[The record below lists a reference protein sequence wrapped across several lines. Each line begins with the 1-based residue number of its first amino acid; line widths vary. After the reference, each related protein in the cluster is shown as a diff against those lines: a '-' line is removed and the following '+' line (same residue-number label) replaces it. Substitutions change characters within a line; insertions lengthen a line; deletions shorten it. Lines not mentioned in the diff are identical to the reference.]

1 MISIECMIMRACKRI
16 KCDVKRQVAPPRCVP
31 IACMVSVLYLHTYV
45 HTYVRSSNK
54 HKQSKRPHCCGW
66 YCTRHIQCVLV
77 CGWTVGSSCVYT
89 WCIHIMYTYVC
100 TSTNTDLHFGLPE
113 DRTACK
119 GSCTLVFPICHSVSG
134 RCSDR
139 NILAT
144 ACFGSAGRGAGSL
157 AARQL
162 YFARKSFAFTCTG

>member
-1 MISIECMIMRACKRI
+1 MWACKRI
-16 KCDVKRQVAPPRCVP
+16 KCDMERQVAPPRCVP
-31 IACMVSVLYLHTYV
+31 TACMVSVAYLHTYI
-45 HTYVRSSNK
+45 HTYVCSSNR

-66 YCTRHIQCVLV
+66 HCTRHIQCVLV
-77 CGWTVGSSCVYT
+77 CGWTVGSSC
-89 WCIHIMYTYVC
+89 IHLMHPYYVHIC
-100 TSTNTDLHFGLPE
+100 MHIYRSTLWITE